1 MIYPGAAVPIYIA
14 TLPVDFRKGID
25 SLAALVEAKFDLN
38 PFSGAIFVFRSKR
51 ADRIKLLLWDGTG
64 MVLVTKRLED
74 AAFTWPTVRDGIMK
88 LSRAQF
94 EALLEGVDWRRVR
107 SREAR
112 VPQRAA

>member
-1 MIYPGAAVPIYIA
+1 MIYPGGAVPIFIA
-14 TLPVDFRKGID
+14 TRPVDFRKGID
-25 SLAALVEAKFDLN
+25 ALAVMVEAEFDLN

-64 MVLVTKRLED
+64 MVLVAKRLED
-74 AAFTWPTVRDGIMK
+74 AKFTWPAMRDGIIK

-94 EALLEGVDWRRVR
+94 EALVEGVDWRKVR